1 MKELKKINL
10 FILFFILFGFLVTF
24 SFKIVYGIIS
34 SQEETVKDF
43 LSKQVTLKGREVENY
58 LINFL
63 EDINYNISINT
74 FINTQGDFQFKTE
87 QLAGIK
93 RLYSKYQDSLDGIEI
108 LSKEKS
114 RILIRKNN
122 NYFEISPTIYRK
134 NSLINSESITR
145 IDQSEKYQFT
155 FPVFSEK
162 GQLIENIRFTLNLEK
177 LIENKLRG
185 VFIGESYLFWLL
197 TNEFRVL
204 EVEQNN
210 SKYRLQMDEDSNYM
224 LDDIKNSFSGTQLH
238 NVVLNDEKK
247 ELISSYYPI
256 TFKNIKISLI
266 YSLFREEATG
276 NIEKTI
282 RYIGMIFI
290 IIISLLLIMFIFIF
304 IDERKRNEINE
315 TIQRKSFEMSEYR
328 RAFLE
333 QGALGIIVTD
343 IKGVI
348 QEVSLRASDIF
359 EYSFFELTN
368 ENINIL
374 FDEKNII
381 EALFIKRNELN
392 NKLNVTLEK
401 ALRKKDN
408 KIIWCQIYLSE
419 MDLEEGIERLIWTF
433 LDITERK
440 KYEEEIIKEKD
451 KAEVANK
458 IKSEFLANMSHEIR
472 TPLNSIIG
480 YSEILLEEETDKR
493 KSEKLNRIVSFSQH
507 LLSLINSLL
516 DLSKIEAKK
525 IEINKQRFSFYELLK
540 KIENIFLVIKDK
552 KKINFN
558 ITKTNNIP
566 NNLLG
571 DKQKIEQILIN
582 LLDNSFKFTEK
593 GQVDLICTYEEDKL
607 RFRVKDT
614 GIGIKE
620 EDKENLFKSFQQAN
634 SEINI
639 RYGGTGLGLKISKEL
654 ALLMGGNLTFE
665 STYGLGTEF
674 VLEISVLPWE
684 ENLDFSKKD
693 NFVDLWLKEDP
704 EIEDL
709 ILKSIPKIPDKI
721 KNLEELFK
729 SGKYDELSFEL
740 HKAKGFFGN
749 YYMKE
754 FFSSIEKM
762 EVFLEKEEFDYIYE
776 ELLKS
781 YDLVTQIPEKYL
793 TPKQTESQNKEK
805 LRIIVADDVEDN
817 RELVGLILRTMNVD
831 IDYAE
836 NGLQLLQK
844 MKEKTYDVV
853 LLDIQMPEMNGK
865 TTIKN
870 IRNDNSFDNTIVIAL
885 SAQAYD
891 SDKELMLG
899 LGCDGY
905 MTKPINKQLLRDQ
918 IRLISKERG
927 RVIDV

>member
-1 MKELKKINL
+1 MNDKQLTALIIDDNTNIKILGSILRRNGLNVLASLNGKE
-10 FILFFILFGFLVTF
+10 
-24 SFKIVYGIIS
+24 
-34 SQEETVKDF
+34 
-43 LSKQVTLKGREVENY
+43 
-58 LINFL
+58 
-63 EDINYNISINT
+63 
-74 FINTQGDFQFKTE
+74 
-87 QLAGIK
+87 
-93 RLYSKYQDSLDGIEI
+93 GIEI
-108 LSKEKS
+108 ALRKAPQI
-114 RILIRKNN
+114 ILLDIQMPEMDG
-122 NYFEISPTIYRK
+122 Y
-134 NSLINSESITR
+134 
-145 IDQSEKYQFT
+145 
-155 FPVFSEK
+155 
-162 GQLIENIRFTLNLEK
+162 
-177 LIENKLRG
+177 
-185 VFIGESYLFWLL
+185 
-197 TNEFRVL
+197 
-204 EVEQNN
+204 EVCAI
-210 SKYRLQMDEDSNYM
+210 L
-224 LDDIKNSFSGTQLH
+224 KNSFETKDIPIIFVTAS
-238 NVVLNDEKK
+238 NDDD
-247 ELISSYYPI
+247 
-256 TFKNIKISLI
+256 
-266 YSLFREEATG
+266 
-276 NIEKTI
+276 TI
-282 RYIGMIFI
+282 RKIF
-290 IIISLLLIMFIFIF
+290 SL
-304 IDERKRNEINE
+304 
-315 TIQRKSFEMSEYR
+315 
-328 RAFLE
+328 
-333 QGALGIIVTD
+333 G
-343 IKGVI
+343 
-348 QEVSLRASDIF
+348 ASDYAQKPFSEI
-359 EYSFFELTN
+359 ELLSRIKFHIKLAET
-368 ENINIL
+368 ERIMRKALI
-374 FDEKNII
+374 DAI
-381 EALFIKRNELN
+381 EASR
-392 NKLNVTLEK
+392 
-401 ALRKKDN
+401 A
-408 KIIWCQIYLSE
+408 
-419 MDLEEGIERLIWTF
+419 
-433 LDITERK
+433 
-440 KYEEEIIKEKD
+440 
-451 KAEVANK
+451 
-458 IKSEFLANMSHEIR
+458 KSEFLSNISHEIR

-493 KSEKLNRIVSFSQH
+493 KSEKLNRIVSSSQH

-582 LLDNSFKFTEK
+582 LLNNSFKFTEK